1 MTTMDDPISIPTLDS
16 VISQLPIDPSLLED
30 SPPDVPSA
38 SGLTS
43 RDFSL
48 LSSTP
53 GPSDG
58 SESRSTP
65 LTSTAA
71 SSPKKTSKR
80 KRKSTI
86 TSTSTEEREKDDE
99 EPKKKKGRK
108 PLVAKRV
115 EWNDIPDW
123 TGRKDC
129 PLLELPREI
138 LDLCFGLAVDVGLSM
153 RDYISLAGVCRL
165 FRHRMTDKVF
175 EELYCAAKGNS
186 HIPKPSTTH
195 SHRIFTSTSPPEWQY
210 PEKKRFAY
218 PLKADHYNPRG
229 PRSQWTEAQYT
240 IYKEE
245 QYFWRCKQR
254 LDKAAQ
260 EKRDQD
266 YKRRIYGR
274 IEYEEREQTS
284 VQLGGMNRRIIGRVR
299 GRENGEPPVW
309 KDDNGKPDEE
319 YYLEIDRKDDSSLTT
334 KKEPET
340 MPTKVPESFRKRLE
354 KEIQDVKSKTIGGV
368 WKTPEESDDDD
379 HEEDYDVPQSNSRD
393 ASKFMWASAFRKKA
407 VQAAH
412 SKHIGK
418 SEAMKEFKI
427 TDAELLCLKHMLVPN
442 SMNKK
447 RYVQMFADFITNSD
461 YYCRF
466 WYSAVEAL
474 AYRSHGGPIGHR
486 LHVQRWH
493 TMNEKNLSTRRNN
506 KQKAM
511 EAGTFKLRQR
521 KHRLLPSEWHR
532 AVKEESVA
540 SSATGSLG
548 KGKGRADEEEDA
560 EEGNDDNDN
569 EYGSVNA
576 DGNEDADK
584 DDHADGPAGESG
596 DENQDFDMGGNDEDK
611 DAKADERKGEGA
623 EEDGDE
629 DEKDKKKYGQ
639 WCKAGCAC
647 WKDPFPRCSSWS
659 NASHEMGEYKSDEED
674 EDDD

>member
-16 VISQLPIDPSLLED
+16 VLSQLPVDPSLLD
-30 SPPDVPSA
+30 GSPPCVPSA
-38 SGLTS
+38 SRSIS
-43 RDFSL
+43 RDSSP
-48 LSSTP
+48 LSPTP
-53 GPSDG
+53 GPSIG
-58 SESRSTP
+58 SGNRSTP
-65 LTSTAA
+65 PTSIAA
-71 SSPKKTSKR
+71 SSPKGTSKR
-80 KRKSTI
+80 KRNSTSTI
-86 TSTSTEEREKDDE
+86 TEERENDDE
-99 EPKKKKGRK
+99 EPRKKKGRK
-108 PLVAKRV
+108 PLLAKRV
-115 EWNDIPDW
+115 EWSDIPDW
-123 TGRKDC
+123 TGRKGC

-175 EELYCAAKGNS
+175 KELYCAAEGNGRVT
-186 HIPKPSTTH
+186 KPSATH

-210 PEKKRFAY
+210 PKKERFAY
-218 PLKADHYNPRG
+218 PLNSDHYKPRG
-229 PRSQWTEAQYT
+229 PRSHWTEAQYT

-245 QYFWRCKQR
+245 QYYWRSKHR

-274 IEYEEREQTS
+274 VEDDEREQTS

-319 YYLEIDRKDDSSLTT
+319 YYLEIKKKDDNSLTT
-334 KKEPET
+334 KKEQKSSGI
-340 MPTKVPESFRKRLE
+340 MPTKVPESFSKRL
-354 KEIQDVKSKTIGGV
+354 KKKIKDIRSKTIGGV
-368 WKTPEESDDDD
+368 WKTPVESDDDD
-379 HEEDYDVPQSNSRD
+379 HEEDYDVRQSTSKD
-393 ASKFMWASAFRKKA
+393 ASKVMWASEYRKKA

-418 SEAMKEFKI
+418 SEAMREFKI

-447 RYVQMFADFITNSD
+447 SPQQI
-461 YYCRF
+461 F

-511 EAGTFKLRQR
+511 EAGTFTLRQR
-521 KHRLLPSEWHR
+521 KHRLLPSEWHQ
-532 AVKEESVA
+532 AVKEELVA

-548 KGKGRADEEEDA
+548 KEKGNESADEEEDEDEDHDDNENENENESA
-560 EEGNDDNDN
+560 DGGDNGVELAGASGSGSRNGGENDDLDM
-569 EYGSVNA
+569 
-576 DGNEDADK
+576 DGN
-584 DDHADGPAGESG
+584 
-596 DENQDFDMGGNDEDK
+596 NEDK
-611 DAKADERKGEGA
+611 DAKEDEREGEGA
-623 EEDGDE
+623 EEDE
-629 DEKDKKKYGQ
+629 DEEGEKVIKENGR
-639 WCKAGCAC
+639 WCKAGCTC
-647 WKDPFPRCSSWS
+647 WKDPFPRCSSGS
-659 NASHEMGEYKSDEED
+659 NASHGMGESRSD
-674 EDDD
+674 EDDDDDDDDD

>member
-1 MTTMDDPISIPTLDS
+1 MTTMDDPISMTTLDS
-16 VISQLPIDPSLLED
+16 VLSQLPIDPSLQDD
-30 SPPDVPSA
+30 SPSCVPSA
-38 SGLTS
+38 SGS
-43 RDFSL
+43 ISPDSSSL
-48 LSSTP
+48 PPTP
-53 GPSDG
+53 GPSSA

-65 LTSTAA
+65 PTSTAA
-71 SSPKKTSKR
+71 SSLTKTSKR

-86 TSTSTEEREKDDE
+86 TSTSTEEMENDDE
-99 EPKKKKGRK
+99 EPRKKKGRK
-108 PLVAKRV
+108 PLLAKRM

-123 TGRKDC
+123 TDRKDC

-175 EELYCAAKGNS
+175 KELYCAAKGNS
-186 HIPKPSTTH
+186 HIPKPSSTH
-195 SHRIFTSTSPPEWQY
+195 SHRIFTGTSPPEWQY
-210 PEKKRFAY
+210 PKKERFAY
-218 PLKADHYNPRG
+218 PLKADHYIPRG
-229 PRSQWTEAQYT
+229 PRSHWTEAQYT
-240 IYKEE
+240 VYKEE
-245 QYFWRCKQR
+245 QYFLRSKLR

-274 IEYEEREQTS
+274 DEGEEREQTS

-299 GRENGEPPVW
+299 GRENGAPPVW
-309 KDDNGKPDEE
+309 KDDHGKPDEE
-319 YYLEIDRKDDSSLTT
+319 YYLEINRKDNNSLTT
-334 KKEPET
+334 KKEQKLSDT
-340 MPTKVPESFRKRLE
+340 VPTKVPDSFSKRLKKKIE
-354 KEIQDVKSKTIGGV
+354 DVRSKTVGGV
-368 WKTPEESDDDD
+368 WKTPLESDDDD
-379 HEEDYDVPQSNSRD
+379 HEEDYDVPQSASEN
-393 ASKFMWASAFRKKA
+393 ASKVMWASEYRKKA

-418 SEAMKEFKI
+418 SEAMREFKI

-447 RYVQMFADFITNSD
+447 SPQQI
-461 YYCRF
+461 F

-486 LHVQRWH
+486 SHVQRWYA
-493 TMNEKNLSTRRNN
+493 MNEKNLSTRRNN

-532 AVKEESVA
+532 AVKEEPVA
-540 SSATGSLG
+540 SSATGTSG
-548 KGKGRADEEEDA
+548 KGKRRADEEGDA
-560 EEGNDDNDN
+560 DEGNDGNDN
-569 EYGSVNA
+569 ENESVDA

-584 DDHADGPAGESG
+584 DGHADGPAGESAG
-596 DENQDFDMGGNDEDK
+596 ENEDFNMDGNDQDK
-611 DAKADERKGEGA
+611 DAKADKRKGEGA
-623 EEDGDE
+623 EEVEDE
-629 DEKDKKKYGQ
+629 DEKDKKENAQ
-639 WCKAGCAC
+639 WCKAGCKC

-674 EDDD
+674 EDND